1 MVLRAGGAVKEAVG
15 CALAAVERAKNPWS
29 RPNGM
34 EKTKRE
40 SAPGLGRKGRIQVRF
55 DLKGRVLPFF

>member
-15 CALAAVERAKNPWS
+15 CALAAVGRAKNPCS

-34 EKTKRE
+34 
-40 SAPGLGRKGRIQVRF
+40 
-55 DLKGRVLPFF
+55 